1 LKLNAERTE
10 GTNAIARHSPEGVVI
25 NGQTH
30 TQHVVVP
37 WHGAVFPWAPGG
49 FEGLS
54 EGDFGQLLALKPE
67 LVVFGS
73 GSRLRFAAPRLQ
85 RALINAR
92 IGVETMDT
100 AAACRTYN
108 VLLGEGRCVVAALLF
123 DAAPAKTQG
132 AATR

>member
-1 LKLNAERTE
+1 MKLNAERIE
-10 GTNAIARHSPEGVVI
+10 GTNAITRHSLEGVVI
-25 NGQTH
+25 NGRTF
-30 TQHVVVP
+30 TQHVVIP
-37 WHGAVFPWAPGG
+37 WQGDVFSWAPGG

-54 EGDFGQLLALKPE
+54 EDDFGQLLALKPE
-67 LVVFGS
+67 LVVFGT

-85 RALINAR
+85 RTLINAR

-123 DAAPAKTQG
+123 DTALANSVG
-132 AATR
+132 ATPR

>member
-1 LKLNAERTE
+1 MKLNAERIE
-10 GTNAIARHSPEGVVI
+10 GTNAITRHSLEGVVI
-25 NGQTH
+25 NGRTF
-30 TQHVVVP
+30 TQNLVVP
-37 WHGAVFPWAPGG
+37 WQGEVISWAPGG
-49 FEGLS
+49 FDGLC
-54 EGDFGQLLALKPE
+54 EDDFGQLLALKPE
-67 LVVFGS
+67 LIVFGS

-123 DAAPAKTQG
+123 DARAVPSQEQTPE
-132 AATR
+132 

>member
-1 LKLNAERTE
+1 LKLNAERIE
-10 GTNAIARHSPEGVVI
+10 GTNAITRHSLEGVVI
-25 NGQTH
+25 NGQTF

-37 WHGAVFPWAPGG
+37 WQGEVSSWAAGG
-49 FEGLS
+49 FEGLC
-54 EGDFGQLLALKPE
+54 EDDFSQLLALKPE
-67 LVVFGS
+67 LVVFGT

-123 DAAPAKTQG
+123 DAGLTAAPGLAP
-132 AATR
+132 R

>member
-1 LKLNAERTE
+1 LKLNAERIE
-10 GTNAIARHSPEGVVI
+10 GTNAITRHSLEGVVI

-37 WHGAVFPWAPGG
+37 WHGDVFLWAPGG
-49 FEGLS
+49 FESLS
-54 EGDFGQLLALKPE
+54 EDDFGQLLTLKPE
-67 LVVFGS
+67 LVVFGT

-85 RALINAR
+85 RTLINAR

-123 DAAPAKTQG
+123 DAAVANTQG
-132 AATR
+132 VAPR